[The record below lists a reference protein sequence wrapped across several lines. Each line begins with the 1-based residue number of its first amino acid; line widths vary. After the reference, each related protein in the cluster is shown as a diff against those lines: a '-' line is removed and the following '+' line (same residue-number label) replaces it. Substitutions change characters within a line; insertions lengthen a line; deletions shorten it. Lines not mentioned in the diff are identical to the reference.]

1 MSGTCCAANEWKDHL
16 GRVDA
21 RLRAR
26 EGRWKARGVHEAI
39 LRSRRVL
46 ALRRVLCKKMIKKKE
61 GKGTHLFWWSCVTV
75 VFVVFVFVVVVAIVV
90 AVAVAVLLLLCCCCC
105 FCCGVVGGVDVS

>member
-61 GKGTHLFWWSCVTV
+61 GEGTHLFWWSCVTV

-90 AVAVAVLLLLCCCCC
+90 AVAVAVLLLLLLLL
-105 FCCGVVGGVDVS
+105 FLLWCCGWCGC

>member
-90 AVAVAVLLLLCCCCC
+90 AVAVAVLLLLLLLL
-105 FCCGVVGGVDVS
+105 FLLWCCGWCGC